1 MKGTNTPNQP
11 PHTFCSLGTSMRAST
26 VTKPP
31 PEMGRSEAPRKFFNH
46 KVLPH
51 SGFWFQTTPLDMSET
66 APYARFLLGAYF
78 FNKGG
83 FFVDVRP
90 AGGVGVG
97 LILGVPLHLTSPRR
111 SIHDIHT
118 LAVL

>member
-1 MKGTNTPNQP
+1 
-11 PHTFCSLGTSMRAST
+11 
-26 VTKPP
+26 
-31 PEMGRSEAPRKFFNH
+31 MGRSEAPRKFFNH

-90 AGGVGVG
+90 AMCAGER
-97 LILGVPLHLTSPRR
+97 IEKKNLHGKVC
-111 SIHDIHT
+111 HT
-118 LAVL
+118 